1 MKDNIDF
8 MLSKKWIRPSNSSF
22 GHPVIVIRKKDG
34 KLQIVIDYQTLN
46 ARTICDCFP
55 LPRVDNLLDQLRGC
69 TVFSKMDLFQGYH
82 QVEVL
87 EEHRHKTAFLLKY
100 RLYEFNVLP
109 LGLVNAPATFQ
120 HLMN

>member
-1 MKDNIDF
+1 M
-8 MLSKKWIRPSNSSF
+8 
-22 GHPVIVIRKKDG
+22 IRKKDG

-46 ARTICDCFP
+46 ARTIRDCFP
-55 LPRVDNLLDQLRGC
+55 LPRVDDLLDQLWGC

-87 EEHRHKTAFLLKY
+87 EEHRHKTAFLSKY
-100 RLYEFNVLP
+100 GLYEFNVLP

-120 HLMN
+120 CLMN